1 MEIRAYDE
9 SYVDS
14 AQNILGH
21 AVDFAVMTL
30 NIEADSFGK
39 ALSVSTASKQF
50 EIGNPKYV
58 AGMTG
63 CEFTRE
69 VLIETC
75 TKHDDAEDV
84 MYLDRSPEYWSGW
97 ALAFYQWYSKR
108 SFMDILTIVPLSE
121 IIKMYN
127 IYHEQDIIN
136 FVEHMDKIIRE
147 KSEYTR
153 LRIRRMN
160 CGMSQSELAND
171 SGVALRQI
179 QLFEQKQRNINN
191 ASSVTLLRLSKS
203 LNCRIE
209 DLMEYS

>member
-9 SYVDS
+9 CYVDS
-14 AQNILGH
+14 AQSILGH

-30 NIEADSFGK
+30 NVEADSFGN
-39 ALSVSTASKQF
+39 ALTVSTASKQF
-50 EIGNPKYV
+50 EIGNPKYA

-63 CEFTRE
+63 CEFARE

-75 TKHDDAEDV
+75 TKYVDDEDV
-84 MYLDRSPEYWSGW
+84 MYLDKSPEYWAGW
-97 ALAFYQWYSKR
+97 ALAYYQWYSNR
-108 SFMDILTIVPLSE
+108 SFMDILSVVPLSE
-121 IIKMYN
+121 IIKMYG
-127 IYHEQDIIN
+127 IYHEQDIIQ
-136 FVEHMDKIIRE
+136 FAEQMDILLRE

-153 LRIRRMN
+153 LRIRRIN
-160 CGMSQSELAND
+160 SGMSQSELAND

-191 ASSVTLLRLSKS
+191 ASVVTLLRLSKS
-203 LNCRIE
+203 LNCKIE